1 MTKGLEFKFP
11 WVVLKIAFLMAI
23 FLTVASGSQTPCG
36 KGDQSCDQGW
46 DLLAEDLGASVP
58 ALGSDENL
66 VADMNSPN
74 IADIAFDFQSQSASV
89 EVQNIVTGNDTAEI
103 IRLMPSD
110 IDSALLN
117 YAIIRPPSHGS
128 LSGTAPNII
137 YTPDKGYTGNDSIIV
152 GVSDGIG
159 GEQTI
164 SIAID
169 ILELYHPPS
178 VRIRSP
184 QNGDIF
190 RAYPTATPPTAEVP
204 IHVTASGS
212 VETISLEDIYKTTS
226 RVETQ
231 HCPARNENDCPD
243 CPVTFLW
250 HLDVGVHTL
259 IAKANESPGGK
270 TCGSLPVVITVNPPE
285 PYVEITSPYDGQ
297 IFTSPAD
304 ITIEANVIGSSGT
317 GVEFFANSQSIKIKN
332 ESPYSIDWNGVKP
345 GVYHLVAKA
354 TDGANTAISKSV
366 LIVVVPVKALTKS
379 DLAITK
385 SSSSDP
391 APAGGLFNYLLT
403 LTNRGPDGATGVTV
417 QDFLPP
423 GLTYRDSR
431 ASQGA
436 YVSST
441 GIWSVGGLDKYR
453 SAKLVITV
461 QTPSEVPPGQVSNTA
476 YVYGAELDPDNSNNY
491 ATTYTRLRAGNVS
504 PE

>member
-23 FLTVASGSQTPCG
+23 FLTIASGSQTPCG
-36 KGDQSCDQGW
+36 KGDPSCDQGW
-46 DLLAEDLGASVP
+46 NLLAEDLSASVP
-58 ALGSDENL
+58 ALSGAENL
-66 VADMNSPN
+66 IADMNSPN
-74 IADIAFDFQSQSASV
+74 IADIAFDFQDRSASA

-103 IRLMPSD
+103 IRLKATD

-117 YAIIRPPSHGS
+117 YVIISPPSHGN
-128 LSGTAPNII
+128 LSGTAPNMI
-137 YTPDKGYTGNDSIIV
+137 YTPDKGYTGNDSVVI

-190 RAYPTATPPTAEVP
+190 RAYPDTPSSAEVAV
-204 IHVTASGS
+204 HVTASGS
-212 VETISLEDIYKTTS
+212 AKTVTLEDIYDTTS
-226 RVETQ
+226 DVYTQ
-231 HCPARNENDCPD
+231 SCPPANGLDCPD
-243 CPVTFLW
+243 CPVTFPLD
-250 HLDVGVHTL
+250 LDVGIHTL

-270 TCGSLPVVITVNPPE
+270 TCRSLPVVITVNPPE

-304 ITIEANVIGSSGT
+304 ITIEANVIGSLGT
-317 GVEFFANSQSIKIKN
+317 HVEFFANSKSIRFKN
-332 ESPYSIDWNGVKP
+332 ESPYSIDWSGVKP

-379 DLAITK
+379 DLVITK

-403 LTNRGPDGATGVTV
+403 VTNRGPDGATDVTV

-423 GLTYRDSR
+423 GLTCVDQR
-431 ASQGA
+431 ASQGE
-436 YVSST
+436 YVS
-441 GIWSVGGLDKYR
+441 GVWSVGGLDKYR

>member
-1 MTKGLEFKFP
+1 MTKGLEFKSP

-46 DLLAEDLGASVP
+46 NLLAEDFSASVL
-58 ALGSDENL
+58 ALSGAENL
-66 VADMNSPN
+66 IANMNSPN
-74 IADIAFDFQSQSASV
+74 IADVAFDFQNQSASA
-89 EVQNIVTGNDTAEI
+89 EAQNIVTGNDTAEI

-110 IDSALLN
+110 IDNALLN
-117 YAIIRPPSHGS
+117 YAIISPPSHGS

-169 ILELYHPPS
+169 VLELYHPPS

-190 RAYPTATPPTAEVP
+190 RAYPDDPAHAEVP

-212 VETISLEDIYKTTS
+212 VATITLEDIYDTTS
-226 RVETQ
+226 RVGTQ
-231 HCPARNENDCPD
+231 SCPTGNENDCPD

-250 HLDVGVHTL
+250 DLDVGVHTL
-259 IAKANESPGGK
+259 IAKANESPPGGK
-270 TCGSLPVVITVNPPE
+270 SCGSLPIVITVNPPE
-285 PYVEITSPYDGQ
+285 PYVEITSPYAGQ
-297 IFTSPAD
+297 IFTAPAD

-317 GVEFFANSQSIKIKN
+317 HVEFFANSQSIKTKN
-332 ESPYSIDWNGVKP
+332 ESPYSISWPGVKP

-403 LTNRGPDGATGVTV
+403 VTNRGPDGATSVTV

-423 GLTYRDSR
+423 GLTYVDSK
-431 ASQGA
+431 ASQGE
-436 YVSST
+436 YVS
-441 GIWSVGGLDKYR
+441 GVWSVGGIDKYR

-461 QTPSEVPPGQVSNTA
+461 RTPSTVPPGQISNTA
-476 YVYGAELDPDNSNNY
+476 YVYGGELDPDNSNNY
-491 ATTYTRLRAGNVS
+491 ATTYTRLRAGNTS
-504 PE
+504 PG

>member
-1 MTKGLEFKFP
+1 MTKGLERKIP
-11 WVVLKIAFLMAI
+11 WGVLKIAFLMVM
-23 FLTVASGSQTPCG
+23 FLTIASGGQTPCE

-46 DLLAEDLGASVP
+46 NLLAEDVDTSVP
-58 ALGSDENL
+58 ALGSIGNL
-66 VADMNSPN
+66 ADDMNALN
-74 IADIAFDFQSQSASV
+74 IADISFDFQNQSASA

-103 IRLMPSD
+103 IRLVPKD
-110 IDSALLN
+110 IDDALLI
-117 YAIIRPPSHGS
+117 YRIINPPSHGN
-128 LSGTAPNII
+128 LSGTAPNLI
-137 YTPDKGYTGNDSIIV
+137 YTPEKGYTGNDSIII

-164 SIAID
+164 SIAIG
-169 ILELYHPPS
+169 ILGLYHPPS

-190 RAYPTATPPTAEVP
+190 RAYANVSPYVNIP
-204 IHVTASGS
+204 IHVTVSGDMDGKP
-212 VETISLEDIYKTTS
+212 VNLFNGLDPLGTAQT
-226 RVETQ
+226 
-231 HCPARNENDCPD
+231 CPSNTVADCE
-243 CPVTFLW
+243 VTFNPKLY
-250 HLDVGVHTL
+250 VGSYTL
-259 IAKANESPGGK
+259 IANATDNEGR
-270 TCGSLPVVITVNPPE
+270 TCRSLPVVITVNPPE

-297 IFTSPAD
+297 IFTALAD
-304 ITIEANVIGSSGT
+304 ITIEPSIIDSKQVT
-317 GVEFFANSQSIKIKN
+317 GVEFFANSKSIGISN
-332 ESPYSIDWNGVKP
+332 VSPYSIPWNGVKP
-345 GVYHLVAKA
+345 GVYNLVAKA
-354 TDGANTAISKSV
+354 TDAYNSAISKSV

-385 SSSSDP
+385 SSSSNP

-403 LTNRGPDGATGVTV
+403 VTNRGPDSAIGVTV

-423 GLTYRDSR
+423 ELTYNDSR
-431 ASQGA
+431 ASQGS

-441 GIWSVGGLDKYR
+441 GIWSVGGLTQYR

-461 QTPSEVPPGQVSNTA
+461 RTPSEVPPGQISNTA

>member
-1 MTKGLEFKFP
+1 MTKGLEFKSP
-11 WVVLKIAFLMAI
+11 WVVLKIAFLMVI
-23 FLTVASGSQTPCG
+23 FLTVASGDQTPCG

-46 DLLAEDLGASVP
+46 NLLAGDLDASVL
-58 ALGSDENL
+58 ALGSAENL
-66 VADMNSPN
+66 IAEMNSPN
-74 IADIAFDFQSQSASV
+74 IADISFDFQNQSASA

-103 IRLMPSD
+103 IRLKATD

-117 YAIIRPPSHGS
+117 YVIISPPDHGN

-137 YTPDKGYTGNDSIIV
+137 YTPEEGYTGNDSVVI

-159 GEQTI
+159 GEQTV

-169 ILELYHPPS
+169 VLELYHPPS

-190 RAYPTATPPTAEVP
+190 RAYPITTPPTAEVP
-204 IHVTASGS
+204 VHVTASGS
-212 VETISLEDIYKTTS
+212 VETISLEAIYDTTS
-226 RVETQ
+226 RGYTKP
-231 HCPARNENDCPD
+231 CPARNENDCPD
-243 CPVTFLW
+243 CPVTFLLD
-250 HLDVGVHTL
+250 LDVGIHTL

-297 IFTSPAD
+297 IFTAPAD
-304 ITIEANVIGSSGT
+304 ITVEAKVIDSNSVL
-317 GVEFFANSQSIKIKN
+317 GVEFFANSVSIGTKN
-332 ESPYSIDWNGVKP
+332 VSPYSISWTGVKP

-354 TDGANTAISKSV
+354 TDAYNSAISRSV

-391 APAGGLFNYLLT
+391 APAGGLMNYLLT
-403 LTNRGPDGATGVTV
+403 VTNRGPDSSSDVTV

-423 GLTYRDSR
+423 GIVYVTSK
-431 ASQGA
+431 ASQGE
-436 YVSST
+436 YVS
-441 GIWSVGGLDKYR
+441 GVWSLGGLDKYR

-461 QTPSEVPPGQVSNTA
+461 RTPSTVPPGQVSNTA
-476 YVYGAELDPDNSNNY
+476 YVYGSELDPDNSNNY
-491 ATTYTRLRAGNVS
+491 ATTYTRLRAGNTS
-504 PE
+504 PG

>member
-1 MTKGLEFKFP
+1 MTKGLEFKSP

-23 FLTVASGSQTPCG
+23 FLTVAYGSQTPCG
-36 KGDQSCDQGW
+36 KGDQSCDQEW
-46 DLLAEDLGASVP
+46 NLLVEDTSASLP
-58 ALGSDENL
+58 ALGGAENL
-66 VADMNSPN
+66 IADMNSPN
-74 IADIAFDFQSQSASV
+74 IADIAFDFQNRSAPV
-89 EVQNIVTGNDTAEI
+89 KMQNIVTGNDTAEI
-103 IRLMPSD
+103 IRLKATD

-117 YAIIRPPSHGS
+117 YVIISPPEHGN

-137 YTPDKGYTGNDSIIV
+137 YTPDKDYTGNDSVVI
-152 GVSDGIG
+152 GVNDGLG

-169 ILELYHPPS
+169 VLELYHPPS

-190 RAYPTATPPTAEVP
+190 RAYPDDPAHAEVP

-212 VETISLEDIYKTTS
+212 VVTISLEDICGTTS
-226 RVETQ
+226 SSWTLP
-231 HCPARNENDCPD
+231 CPPRNENDCPD
-243 CPVTFLW
+243 CPVTFVKDLA
-250 HLDVGVHTL
+250 VGVHTL

-297 IFTSPAD
+297 IFTSPVD
-304 ITIEANVIGSSGT
+304 ITVEANVIDSKPVL
-317 GVEFFANSQSIKIKN
+317 GVEFFANSKSIGSSN
-332 ESPYSIDWNGVKP
+332 VSPYSIVWTGAKP
-345 GVYHLVAKA
+345 GVYNLVAKA
-354 TDGANTAISKSV
+354 TDAYNSAISKSV

-403 LTNRGPDGATGVTV
+403 VTNRGPNGATDVTV

-423 GLTYRDSR
+423 GLVYISSK
-431 ASQGA
+431 ASQGE
-436 YVSST
+436 YVS
-441 GIWSVGGLDKYR
+441 GVWSLGGLEKYR

-461 QTPSEVPPGQVSNTA
+461 RTPSTVPPGQISNTA
-476 YVYGAELDPDNSNNY
+476 YVYGGELDPDNSNNY
-491 ATTYTRLRAGNVS
+491 ATTYTRLRAGNTS
-504 PE
+504 PG